1 MNFLDLAAFVFASAG
16 VMIIFVAKT
25 NLEKSKVRVKAN
37 RTKK

>member
-1 MNFLDLAAFVFASAG
+1 MNFLDLAAFVFASAS